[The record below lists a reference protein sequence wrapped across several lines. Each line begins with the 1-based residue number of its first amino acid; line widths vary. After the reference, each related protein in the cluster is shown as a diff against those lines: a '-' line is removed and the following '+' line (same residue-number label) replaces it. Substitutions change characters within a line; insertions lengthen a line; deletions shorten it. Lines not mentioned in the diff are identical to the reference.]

1 MGRRAEAIGVLAAG
15 GEYHPDDPD
24 LAAKLAPLL
33 TADGRHAEAQA
44 VLAGALG
51 AAPGRTDLHR
61 LLAAEYAADLRLD
74 EALRHLTAADRLT
87 PDHPAILS
95 SIGVLH
101 QALGNLDAAIQ
112 HHRRATELAPDSHQ
126 AHVNLATAF
135 LTRFDL
141 DNGFAALERRLAL
154 PQMPRPN
161 LTAPRWRGEPLEGR
175 RLLVTAEQG
184 LGDIIQFARF
194 LPDLS
199 SFGGEVVV
207 ECPDELARLFATLPG
222 IAACTRLGDPTPQVD
237 VTIPILSLPFI
248 LGCTAERLTG
258 DIPYLGPLPDSH
270 FDLPSGNYLKVGLV
284 WAAKPGV
291 GEVYVRRSLDRR
303 SCPLDVLAPLT
314 EIPGIRVYSLQKGEA
329 VAALPRSGLPI
340 QDLGSGLGDLAD
352 TAAAIA
358 ALDLIISVDTS
369 VAHLAG
375 AMGKPLWVLLA
386 PGQADY
392 RWGMGSDS
400 TAWYP
405 QARLFRASPA
415 GWASLIP
422 TVARK
427 LALMVRNR

>member
-1 MGRRAEAIGVLAAG
+1 
-15 GEYHPDDPD
+15 
-24 LAAKLAPLL
+24 
-33 TADGRHAEAQA
+33 
-44 VLAGALG
+44 
-51 AAPGRTDLHR
+51 
-61 LLAAEYAADLRLD
+61 
-74 EALRHLTAADRLT
+74 
-87 PDHPAILS
+87 LS

-141 DNGFAALERRLAL
+141 DEGFAALERRLAL

-194 LPDLS
+194 LPDLG

-207 ECPDELARLFATLPG
+207 ECPDELTRLFAILPG
-222 IAACTRLGDPTPQVD
+222 VAACTRLGDLPPQVD

-248 LGCTAERLTG
+248 LGCTVERLAG
-258 DIPYLGPLPDSH
+258 DIPYLGPIRDSR
-270 FDLPSGNYLKVGLV
+270 FDLPSGDRSSAGDDLKVGLV

-291 GEVYVRRSLDRR
+291 GEIYVRRSLDRR
-303 SCPLDVLAPLT
+303 SCPLDILAPLT
-314 EIPGIRVYSLQKGEA
+314 EIPGIRFYSLQKGAA
-329 VAALPRSGLPI
+329 VAALPQSGLPI
-340 QDLGSGLGDLAD
+340 QDLGSGLDDLAD

-392 RWGMGSDS
+392 RWGMGCDS

-405 QARLFRASPA
+405 QARLFRASLA

-422 TVARK
+422 IVARR
-427 LALMVRNR
+427 LALMAANR